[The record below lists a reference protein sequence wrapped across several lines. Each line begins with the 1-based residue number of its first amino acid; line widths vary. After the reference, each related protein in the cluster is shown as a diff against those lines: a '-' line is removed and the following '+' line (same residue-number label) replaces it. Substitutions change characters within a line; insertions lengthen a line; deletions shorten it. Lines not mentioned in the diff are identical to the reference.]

1 MTPQNNLK
9 LERKTLST
17 RYYWFRF
24 IPLPFM
30 LLFSIL
36 YITNTSNWLYLIL
49 LLICVSFFILFLR
62 SRRIYY
68 DALNLYVVRFTKETV
83 IPLTD
88 VIKIDRSRTK
98 INGRKYWILTYLT
111 RFKGERKIRY
121 FKSFNFK
128 DFHDSIEAQNPEVSI
143 WKPKFL

>member
-1 MTPQNNLK
+1 MTPQNSTT
-9 LERKTLST
+9 LERRTLST

-36 YITNTSNWLYLIL
+36 YLTNTSNWLYLIL
-49 LLICVSFFILFLR
+49 LMICVAFFILFLR

-68 DALNLYVVRFTKETV
+68 DAENLYVVRFTNETI

-88 VIKIDRSRTK
+88 VVKIDRSRTK
-98 INGRKYWILTYLT
+98 INGRKYWILTYHT
-111 RFKGERKIRY
+111 KFKGVRKIRY

-128 DFHDSIEAQNPEVSI
+128 QFHDAIEAQNPEVSI

>member
-1 MTPQNNLK
+1 MTPQNSIT

-30 LLFSIL
+30 LLFSVL
-36 YITNTSNWLYLIL
+36 YLTNTSNWLYLIL
-49 LLICVSFFILFLR
+49 LMICVAFFILFLR

-68 DALNLYVVRFTKETV
+68 DTENLYVVRFTNETI

-88 VIKIDRSRTK
+88 VVKIDRSRTK
-98 INGRKYWILTYLT
+98 INGRKYWILTYHT
-111 RFKGERKIRY
+111 KFKGERKIRY

-128 DFHDSIEAQNPEVSI
+128 QFHDAIEAQNPEVSI